1 MAECNFD
8 DTDIIVNILSDNTT
22 NQEIPDFLNTLLERY
37 KEYFE
42 CTKRED
48 IQNLIKEAEDI
59 QNELELK
66 FNFAHILL
74 CFVSENTRKSKRIN
88 YIYPKQDDLEK
99 PLTED
104 EIKQINKKIIEAC
117 EFLKASVTL
126 EFIDHPNGL
135 SYSVIYLYLQSN
147 IDVVRRYIQENIDSI
162 QISLL
167 GYVRNNSFL
176 THGGFVLPGFVLP
189 CIPNTILKEKRK
201 CLFNDT
207 DNELKKFLDEI
218 KHIRLSEE

>member
-1 MAECNFD
+1 MAECNFY
-8 DTDIIVNILSDNTT
+8 DTDIIVNILDKNTT
-22 NQEIPDFLNTLLERY
+22 KQDILDFLNTLLERY

-66 FNFAHILL
+66 FDFGHILL
-74 CFVSENTRKSKRIN
+74 CFINKDTINNKKIN
-88 YIYPKQDDLEK
+88 YVSPRQDDLEK

-135 SYSVIYLYLQSN
+135 SYSMMYLYLWSN
-147 IDVVRRYIQENIDSI
+147 INVVNRYIQKILMVFK
-162 QISLL
+162 SL
-167 GYVRNNSFL
+167 YFETSEI
-176 THGGFVLPGFVLP
+176 
-189 CIPNTILKEKRK
+189 IP
-201 CLFNDT
+201 F
-207 DNELKKFLDEI
+207 
-218 KHIRLSEE
+218 